1 MSDLVGRTFSLKF
14 PSDALACI
22 ESEMDKTGLTGNEVI
37 RNATTS
43 HLMHPSLIHLLKQ
56 FEANMLRRNF
66 EMNAIIVG
74 LTQEQRQQAVQDCN
88 AAFGQEVL

>member
-22 ESEMDKTGLTGNEVI
+22 ELEMDKTGLTGNEVI

-43 HLMHPSLIHLLKQ
+43 HLMQPSLIHLLKQ

-74 LTQEQRQQAVQDCN
+74 LTQEQRQQALKDCN
-88 AAFGQEVL
+88 AAFDQEVL